1 MDKAERLAQIMFE
14 EDTLRV
20 EEGKEPIYFNKED
33 YEAEKRKEK
42 MNKPKGLFFY
52 PLHRTNVR

>member
-20 EEGKEPIYFNKED
+20 EEGKEPIYFTKED
-33 YEAEKRKEK
+33 YEAEKKE
-42 MNKPKGLFFY
+42 
-52 PLHRTNVR
+52 REDE

>member
-20 EEGKEPIYFNKED
+20 EEGKEPIYFTKED
-33 YEAEKRKEK
+33 YEAEKRERE
-42 MNKPKGLFFY
+42 NK
-52 PLHRTNVR
+52 

>member
-20 EEGKEPIYFNKED
+20 EEGKEPIYFTKEY
-33 YEAEKRKEK
+33 YEAEKKEK
-42 MNKPKGLFFY
+42 ENK
-52 PLHRTNVR
+52 

>member
-20 EEGKEPIYFNKED
+20 EEGKEPIYFTKED
-33 YEAEKRKEK
+33 YEAEKKEK
-42 MNKPKGLFFY
+42 ENE
-52 PLHRTNVR
+52 

>member
-20 EEGKEPIYFNKED
+20 EEGKEPIYFTQED
-33 YEAEKRKEK
+33 YEAEKKERE
-42 MNKPKGLFFY
+42 NK
-52 PLHRTNVR
+52 

>member
-20 EEGKEPIYFNKED
+20 EEGKEPIYFTKED
-33 YEAEKRKEK
+33 YEAEKKERE
-42 MNKPKGLFFY
+42 NE
-52 PLHRTNVR
+52 